1 MLITAKLGYNKQRY
15 SEFYNGYNKFLRLF
29 MRCQN
34 PNITT
39 ENIAQKQ
46 LTKV

>member
-15 SEFYNGYNKFLRLF
+15 SEIYGSKKFLF

>member
-15 SEFYNGYNKFLRLF
+15 SEFMAITNFWLF